1 VFFFEKRKFL
11 EKQVEDP
18 GRQVSPAAR
27 KKTKNSA
34 RRRVTGKDKDAEEG
48 EPTSEAARKTR
59 VLRDGGES
67 LSS

>member
-27 KKTKNSA
+27 KKQKKG
-34 RRRVTGKDKDAEEG
+34 RVQ
-48 EPTSEAARKTR
+48 KTR
-59 VLRDGGES
+59 KRRGTETGRPYVEGGEKDDCATRWW
-67 LSS
+67 